1 MLSIDSHVEVA
12 VSLCYSFLAHNALMP
27 EMTNLVKKE
36 NGEKKR
42 LIENDREKG
51 NKKGKG
57 VEKEKDRG
65 DQNDGNK
72 KRKSDADD
80 ANEEEEEEDDHEE
93 KKR

>member
-1 MLSIDSHVEVA
+1 MLSVDSHVEVA

-51 NKKGKG
+51 SKKGKV

-65 DQNDGNK
+65 DGNDVNK

-80 ANEEEEEEDDHEE
+80 ANEEKEEDHEE